1 MFLRKW
7 FESRSYTFRVKWV
20 LHTCSLSAFKLPSL
34 TNWIEIHHDYFRSS
48 LPNTLLFQLPI
59 YNTDQNTTT
68 FVWISNRLLAITMTC
83 AQNVETSV
91 LLPTVLSG
99 TPFTRTIKFRLDIS
113 FLSSSGNVNL
123 NFHVSKLPHFW
134 TSRTTKLLFLNGKQ

>member
-7 FESRSYTFRVKWV
+7 FESKSYIPGEMSPAHLF
-20 LHTCSLSAFKLPSL
+20 SLSFQATFTYKLDRNSPWLLSIL
-34 TNWIEIHHDYFRSS
+34 TTKHITIPTANH
-48 LPNTLLFQLPI
+48 
-59 YNTDQNTTT
+59 NTDQNTTT
-68 FVWISNRLLAITMTC
+68 SVWISNRLLALTMTC

-91 LLPTVLSG
+91 LLPTVVSG